1 MLLIA
6 VLFFNQLENIKSN
19 KKHFLFVYIVKQKQT
34 KKFAD
39 FIKNLMDLKN
49 FKKYNKNRIL
59 IEANF

>member
-34 KKFAD
+34 KQFAD